1 MSLVGGGP
9 MSPRALEM
17 AKQKI
22 TERLEQV
29 EQMKVSDVQVGKHSS
44 DLYGGAQWFVW
55 RRTAVCLRAHSDMCG
70 RVAVVCMGEHSGL
83 WFVRERTV
91 IFVWERSVVCLGA
104 HSHCACVLLIMYGS
118 ARTCRSRRRG

>member
-29 EQMKVSDVQVGKHSS
+29 EQMKVSDVQVGKHT
-44 DLYGGAQWFVW
+44 QQ
-55 RRTAVCLRAHSDMCG
+55 
-70 RVAVVCMGEHSGL
+70 
-83 WFVRERTV
+83 
-91 IFVWERSVVCLGA
+91 
-104 HSHCACVLLIMYGS
+104 
-118 ARTCRSRRRG
+118 